1 MRKPGRPRM
10 TRHEYYM
17 KYYNVIQELKYLV
30 KSVRAISRDNH
41 ISLSTTMR
49 IKKRFGL

>member
-1 MRKPGRPRM
+1 M
-10 TRHEYYM
+10 TQDQYYI

-30 KSVRAISRDNH
+30 KSLRTISKEQKVG
-41 ISLSTTMR
+41 LSTVCR